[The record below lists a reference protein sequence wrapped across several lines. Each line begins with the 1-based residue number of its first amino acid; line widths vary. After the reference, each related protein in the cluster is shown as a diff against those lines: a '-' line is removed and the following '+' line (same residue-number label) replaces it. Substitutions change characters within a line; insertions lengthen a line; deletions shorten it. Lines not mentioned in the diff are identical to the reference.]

1 MLSLLIDKGW
11 IGHRRAAKSCDR
23 NGSPLLICGAAIAV
37 AALLIIGGI
46 VLATTTDFG
55 ASPHPPPIIK
65 ERIRLM

>member
-1 MLSLLIDKGW
+1 MLSLLVDKGW
-11 IGHRRAAKSCDR
+11 TGNRRVVERR
-23 NGSPLLICGAAIAV
+23 NMNSPRLLICGAAIAV

-46 VLATTTDFG
+46 VLATTEFG